1 MNEFLLYVLNSGI
14 CLSVLY
20 LLFRSLMRKESNFR
34 LNRIVLISLVVI
46 SLVIPGMVLPHYVH
60 KPVVVQILPF
70 LEEYDDK
77 IPEYNSVEETTPLKI
92 DNNREKIDHRLSVSK
107 KEIILYGYNIGCF
120 ISFLILIWS
129 LFSIFML
136 YKKAEIKRMN
146 GYKLV
151 IVEQDIPAF
160 SFTHIIFISRRDYE
174 DYPDVIPAH
183 EQEHIRLNHF
193 YDLIF
198 LEAVK
203 IFQWFNPFIYRLIHD
218 MKDIHEFQADYHT
231 LTKGIDATKYQ
242 LLIIQKG
249 VGPKRFALANS
260 FNHCQ
265 IKNRI
270 VMMNKLKP
278 GKAWRWKVAIFL
290 PMLALLL
297 MAFGKKGENAP
308 PEKEILTSVVSSPQ
322 DPVKQW
328 TEADFKEFT
337 VENMRGL
344 FEKANRNYF
353 PKNEI
358 YIHIDGESKITVSA
372 KQKVW
377 NLDELSSLIQ
387 KLYYNDKTAG
397 DGWIYYSEAGTQ
409 PNQIMIIGKD
419 SKTLQSDY
427 LKLLNS
433 VANTVIMVRNHFSKE
448 RYGLSYQNLTV
459 NQHTEIDKLIPM
471 SIFLSNAKLKFTP
484 PPPPPPP
491 IYIDIKKR
499 VSI

>member
-20 LLFRSLMRKESNFR
+20 LLFRSLMRKEANFK
-34 LNRIVLISLVVI
+34 LNRIILIFLVVS

-92 DNNREKIDHRLSVSK
+92 DNNREKINHRLSVSK

-160 SFTHIIFISRRDYE
+160 SFARFIFLSRRDYE
-174 DYPDVIPAH
+174 DHPDVIPAH

-231 LTKGIDATKYQ
+231 LTKGVDATKYQ

-249 VGPKRFALANS
+249 VGPKRFALANC

-290 PMLALLL
+290 PAIALLL
-297 MAFGKKGENAP
+297 LTFCQSGENLSAVKKASTTGTSKEDLYKQAFIKYYTP
-308 PEKEILTSVVSSPQ
+308 NVINKNEVLTGKMEFRNKDGTLSVDTVIIQKEDYLPTSWPDSIHYYNTANYHIVKYLSKKEI
-322 DPVKQW
+322 
-328 TEADFKEFT
+328 
-337 VENMRGL
+337 
-344 FEKANRNYF
+344 
-353 PKNEI
+353 
-358 YIHIDGESKITVSA
+358 
-372 KQKVW
+372 
-377 NLDELSSLIQ
+377 
-387 KLYYNDKTAG
+387 YNFG
-397 DGWIYYSEAGTQ
+397 G
-409 PNQIMIIGKD
+409 
-419 SKTLQSDY
+419 
-427 LKLLNS
+427 
-433 VANTVIMVRNHFSKE
+433 
-448 RYGLSYQNLTV
+448 
-459 NQHTEIDKLIPM
+459 
-471 SIFLSNAKLKFTP
+471 
-484 PPPPPPP
+484 
-491 IYIDIKKR
+491 KR
-499 VSI
+499 VSLLKISPARQEGDHYFVKITSFKRVNKIWTTYGYRQFKFIYDPNSKKYKLVQPVISFING